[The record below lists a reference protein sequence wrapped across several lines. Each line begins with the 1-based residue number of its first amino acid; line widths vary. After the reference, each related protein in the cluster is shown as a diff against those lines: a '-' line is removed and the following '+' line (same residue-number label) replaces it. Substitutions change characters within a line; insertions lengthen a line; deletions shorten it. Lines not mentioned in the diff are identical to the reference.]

1 LKATKGFYSMITS
14 VAVRDLL
21 TDGDKATALT
31 RYKLRPPNGAPPFE
45 TDVAEVFAVKN
56 GKIASFDIYFDSA
69 PFPK

>member
-1 LKATKGFYSMITS
+1 MITS